1 MAEPAAA
8 TAAAAPSLGAAAP
21 GGGPAAPEGDPATPG
36 GDSGEAAAG
45 SPAAGAPLAIEPA
58 EREVVLEEI
67 AAVAGAV
74 REPRAS
80 ARYAELAAAVAG
92 GEVAPA
98 LAGPLQQVLE
108 MSLSTGR
115 ARRLHGAQ
123 HEAALLRLFFRTPA
137 GTALRHAAG
146 AANRALSALAGQR
159 LDAVSVTAQAPGVFR
174 LQLDTDRCQL
184 TLEVSRDGV
193 EVAGLGVE
201 I

>member
-1 MAEPAAA
+1 MPATAVPATSENSPAAA
-8 TAAAAPSLGAAAP
+8 
-21 GGGPAAPEGDPATPG
+21 GGEL
-36 GDSGEAAAG
+36 
-45 SPAAGAPLAIEPA
+45 LAVEPP

-74 REPRAS
+74 QEPRAR
-80 ARYAELAAAVAG
+80 ALYAELAAAVAA
-92 GEVAPA
+92 GEVAPE

-108 MSLSTGR
+108 MSLATGR

-137 GTALRHAAG
+137 GEALRGAAA
-146 AANRALSALAGQR
+146 AANRALAALAGQR
-159 LDAVSVTAQAPGVFR
+159 LDRVAVTAQAPGVFR